1 MSKGPSCDHPRR
13 DEQDPLNATFAA
25 SGAGRAARVVGPAG
39 VAAVGVF
46 VVALVI
52 YLRTLLPGP
61 SFGDWAE
68 MQFIPA
74 QLGIPHPTGYPL
86 YVLLGW
92 LFSLVPIGSWA
103 YRADLLSAGGGRGGR
118 RRPPPFP
125 GWSRGRTRNA
135 GGGRCWPAGGARPPL
150 GGALSCADSV
160 RP

>member
-1 MSKGPSCDHPRR
+1 MSRSPACDHPRR
-13 DEQDPLNATFAA
+13 DEQDRLTRTFAA
-25 SGAGRAARVVGPAG
+25 SGAGRAASAVGPAG

-46 VVALVI
+46 AVAFVV

-103 YRADLLSAGGGRGGR
+103 YPAHLLSAGAGR
-118 RRPPPFP
+118 RRGWPPPVFP
-125 GWSRGRTRNA
+125 RRHGPRAQG
-135 GGGRCWPAGGARPPL
+135 CAR
-150 GGALSCADSV
+150 
-160 RP
+160 

>member
-1 MSKGPSCDHPRR
+1 MSKGPAWDHPRG
-13 DEQDPLNATFAA
+13 DEQDPLIRTLAA
-25 SGAGRAARVVGPAG
+25 SGAGRAASAVGPAG

-46 VVALVI
+46 AVAFVV

-103 YRADLLSAGGGRGGR
+103 YRADLLSAGGGAGAGR
-118 RRPPPFP
+118 PPRPPPRP
-125 GWSRGRTRNA
+125 PRAPPTRAAGA
-135 GGGRCWPAGGARPPL
+135 GGGPARRADPLRGGGA
-150 GGALSCADSV
+150 S
-160 RP
+160 